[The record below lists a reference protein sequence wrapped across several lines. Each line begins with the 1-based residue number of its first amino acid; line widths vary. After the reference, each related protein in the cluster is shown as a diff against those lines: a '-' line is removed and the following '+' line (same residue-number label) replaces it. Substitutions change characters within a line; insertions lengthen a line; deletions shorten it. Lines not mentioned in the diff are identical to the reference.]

1 VVSLLDERAS
11 LAGKVAVVVGGAGPI
26 GRAVSLDLARCGV
39 SLAVCDLDA
48 AALAALD
55 ADLDRAGATYLTKA
69 FDALDPDM
77 LAGFFADFDQAFDR
91 LDILIN
97 IVGGSTWVEFG
108 QTTPE
113 QWSAD
118 LQRNLVYMIQ
128 SVHLALPRIRAGG
141 RGGSVINF
149 TTIEASRGR
158 PGAAV
163 YGAAKAGVENFGRSL
178 AVELAPEGIRVNT
191 VAPDNTPTPHMAAR
205 VPERLRRITHD
216 PEQAARAAQIQIP
229 MGRAGVPVDVSNCV
243 LFLASDLARYVTGTT
258 VRPDGGTWAASGWL
272 NWPGVGFLPS
282 PPASFLEP
290 RRMDP

>member
-1 VVSLLDERAS
+1 VVSLLDERAN
-11 LAGKVAVVVGGAGPI
+11 LAGKVALVVGGAGAI

-39 SLAVCDLDA
+39 RPAVCDLDSD
-48 AALAALD
+48 ALAALD

-97 IVGGSTWVEFG
+97 VVGGSTW
-108 QTTPE
+108 
-113 QWSAD
+113 
-118 LQRNLVYMIQ
+118 
-128 SVHLALPRIRAGG
+128 
-141 RGGSVINF
+141 
-149 TTIEASRGR
+149 
-158 PGAAV
+158 
-163 YGAAKAGVENFGRSL
+163 
-178 AVELAPEGIRVNT
+178 
-191 VAPDNTPTPHMAAR
+191 
-205 VPERLRRITHD
+205 
-216 PEQAARAAQIQIP
+216 
-229 MGRAGVPVDVSNCV
+229 
-243 LFLASDLARYVTGTT
+243 ASDLARYVTGTT